1 MKTFKTIAM
10 ILLCLLFTG
19 GLGFLFV
26 GQAFLNDKINK
37 IDDAVFQY
45 MKDDFNSK
53 VGKKA

>member
-1 MKTFKTIAM
+1 MKTFKIIMM